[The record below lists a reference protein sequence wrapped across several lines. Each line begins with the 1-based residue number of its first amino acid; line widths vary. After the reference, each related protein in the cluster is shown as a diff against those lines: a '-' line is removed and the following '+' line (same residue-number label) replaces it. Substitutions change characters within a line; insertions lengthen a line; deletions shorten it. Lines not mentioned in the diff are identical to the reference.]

1 MLALPQAFHRAPWL
15 WAVTAAT
22 LAVHLAVAGRYDFF
36 RDELY
41 FIICGRHPA
50 FGYVDQPPLVPRL
63 AAATQALGQSL
74 WLLRL
79 PAALAA
85 AALVPVTAAF
95 ARLLGGNEGAA
106 LIAGGVSAI
115 SPVLIGLSATLFT
128 SSFDALGWTALAYFV
143 ARALL
148 RGDDR
153 ALLWAGLIAG
163 IAFEVKYGVVLWLV
177 GIALGLALTPQRRL
191 FARRSL
197 WLGALL
203 ALLIA
208 APNLWWQ
215 TQAGWPFLEV
225 TRTHA
230 RDNLTG
236 SPLFFLLHQIF
247 VVNPFLGPLWVA
259 GLIVPFTFPPLTPVR
274 FLPIAWLSAAILTWG
289 SHGKDYYLAGAYP
302 TLFALGA
309 AAAVRAWLWLRV
321 MLIAGA
327 VALTL
332 VALPITLPIL
342 SPDRLGPYMARTHL
356 RPRPNQ
362 GSAVGAPLTQLFSD
376 QFGWRA
382 LEQTVAGAYHALPQ
396 AELARAAILTRN
408 YGQAAALDFYGS
420 ADRLPPA
427 MSGHNQYYLWGPR
440 PSDGAALILVGQAA
454 ARWRAR
460 CARLD
465 VIGRVE
471 NPYSMPYEKGPIL
484 VCHGF
489 RGDLAKG
496 WPRIKLYY

>member
-1 MLALPQAFHRAPWL
+1 MQALRDAFYRGPWL

-22 LAVHLAVAGRYDFF
+22 LLVHLAVAGRYDFF

-50 FGYVDQPPLVPRL
+50 FGYVDQPPLVPLL
-63 AAATQALGQSL
+63 AAATQAFGESL

-85 AALVPVTAAF
+85 AALVPLTAALV
-95 ARLLGGNEGAA
+95 RLLGGNAGAA
-106 LIAGGVSAI
+106 LIAGAASAI

-128 SSFDALGWTALAYFV
+128 SSFDALEWTALAYFV
-143 ARALL
+143 ARSVL

-163 IAFEVKYGVVLWLV
+163 VAFEAKYGVVLWLI
-177 GIALGLALTPQRRL
+177 GLALGLVLTPERRL

-215 TQAGWPFLEV
+215 TFAGWPFLEV
-225 TRTHA
+225 TADHA

-236 SPLFFLLHQIF
+236 SPLYFLVHQISI
-247 VVNPFLGPLWVA
+247 VNPFLAPLWVA
-259 GLIVPFTFPPLTPVR
+259 GLIVPFTFPELAPLR
-274 FLPIAWLSAAILTWG
+274 FLPIAWLTAAILTWG
-289 SHGKDYYLAGAYP
+289 SHGKDYYIAGAYP
-302 TLFALGA
+302 ALFAIGA
-309 AAAVRAWLWLRV
+309 MAAVRAWLWLRV
-321 MLIAGA
+321 ILVAGA

-342 SPDRLGPYMARTHL
+342 SPDRLGTYMAQTRL

-362 GSAVGAPLTQLFSD
+362 GSAVGAPITQLFSD

-382 LEQTVAGAYHALPQ
+382 LERTVAGAYHALPP
-396 AELARAAILTRN
+396 AEHARAAILTRN
-408 YGQAAALDFYGS
+408 YGQAAALDFYGT

-440 PSDGAALILVGQAA
+440 PTDGGALILVGQAA
-454 ARWRAR
+454 AAWRVR
-460 CARLD
+460 CASLD
-465 VIGRVE
+465 VIGRDDD
-471 NPYSMPYEKGPIL
+471 PYTMPYEKAPIL

-489 RGDLAKG
+489 HGDVAKA
-496 WPRIKLYY
+496 WPRIKFYY

>member
-1 MLALPQAFHRAPWL
+1 MLAWRDAFYRAPWL

-22 LAVHLAVAGRYDFF
+22 LVVHLAVAGRYDFF

-50 FGYVDQPPLVPRL
+50 FGYVDQPPLVPLL
-63 AAATQALGQSL
+63 AAATQAFGRSL

-85 AALVPVTAAF
+85 AALVPLTAAF
-95 ARLLGGNEGAA
+95 ARLLGGNDGAA
-106 LIAGGVSAI
+106 LIAGAASAI

-128 SSFDALGWTALAYFV
+128 SSFDALEWTAIAYFV
-143 ARALL
+143 ARAIV
-148 RGDDR
+148 RDDDR
-153 ALLWAGLIAG
+153 ALLSAGLVAG
-163 IAFEVKYGVVLWLV
+163 VAFEVKYGVALWLI
-177 GIALGLALTPQRRL
+177 GLALGLALTPERRL

-215 TQAGWPFLEV
+215 TLEGWPFLEV
-225 TRTHA
+225 TANHA

-236 SPLFFLLHQIF
+236 SPLYFLLHQIF
-247 VVNPFLGPLWVA
+247 LVNPFLAPLWVA
-259 GLIVPFTFPPLTPVR
+259 GLILPFIFPGLTRLR
-274 FLPIAWLSAAILTWG
+274 FLPIAWLAAAILTWG

-302 TLFALGA
+302 TLFAIGA
-309 AAAVRAWLWLRV
+309 VAAVRAWLWLRAILV
-321 MLIAGA
+321 AGA

-342 SPDRLGPYMARTHL
+342 SPDRLGLYMAQTHL

-362 GSAVGAPLTQLFSD
+362 RSAVGAPLTQLFSD

-382 LEQTVAGAYHALPQ
+382 LEQTVAGAYHALPP
-396 AELARAAILTRN
+396 AEFARAAILTRN
-408 YGQAAALDFYGS
+408 YGEAAALDFYGP

-440 PSDGAALILVGQAA
+440 PTDGEALILVGQAA
-454 ARWRAR
+454 ARWRAY
-460 CARLD
+460 CAGLD
-465 VIGRVE
+465 VIARVD
-471 NPYSMPYEKGPIL
+471 NPYTMPYEKGPIL
-484 VCHGF
+484 VCHRF
-489 RGDLAKG
+489 HGDIAKA
-496 WPRIKLYY
+496 WPRIKFYY